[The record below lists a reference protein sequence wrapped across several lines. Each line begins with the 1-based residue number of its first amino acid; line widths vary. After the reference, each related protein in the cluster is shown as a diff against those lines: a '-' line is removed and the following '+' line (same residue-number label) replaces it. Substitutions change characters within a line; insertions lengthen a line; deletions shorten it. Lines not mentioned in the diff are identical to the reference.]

1 MHRLSELLESGFL
14 FFALLMALSQAKLF
28 KLNVLERDPV
38 CEVEDRFISVAV
50 GMSNAQNSFQRIDYT
65 SEKLKALLKALKPAY
80 LRLGGSASNFV
91 FFKVGAVKPT
101 TPPTFPSQQTAQNNL
116 TGSQGT
122 ASPPSNA
129 LPTAKVP
136 TTANPTMGN
145 SPPGVTNPPTAKP
158 TMGNS
163 LPGAKNPPKKE
174 PVKATPFTPHI
185 PEKPTDKPGP
195 LPNPQTNPG
204 QTQNGQ
210 NEDMSNQSGPNQ
222 PNTNPNQ
229 NQNTNQGGQVPNS
242 IPNPSEPNK
251 PVKPEEDGPLFVDIQ
266 GKDPQNPSDA
276 LQDFTRSDKKDLT
289 AKTEILA
296 SGSGEGSGQKQDGNG
311 LGEESS
317 SVLGD
322 SSGSNGSGSEDY
334 SVSKSVRRSIEKR
347 GKVSQ
352 PFWLMSDDFDKFHNF
367 MKDAGLDIVFN
378 LGNFVRY
385 SNGSWNATNA
395 LEMLH
400 HIAYRGYNIGWH
412 LGNEPNSYKK
422 YGPERVVN
430 ATQAG
435 KDAVELRRILRSNAK
450 FGTLLVGP
458 DVTRPR
464 DKGSSEKY
472 LKEYLKTNASSEISA
487 VSWHQYYV
495 DGRTTTQEEMLSPKT
510 LDVFK
515 DQIQRIKRVMKEEN
529 TTKPLWLTETGSA
542 YGGGAPGISD
552 TFAASFTYLD
562 KLGLSGVFCNSVVMR
577 QSFVKGSYAM
587 LDDDY
592 TPRPDYWLALL
603 HKRLVGRR
611 VLLVSGDTKRLRAY
625 AHCTRKSSAYQPG
638 AVTLMVINLRD
649 KPAQIELGNA
659 FEDKKVDQFLVTS
672 ADGSLATKQIMLN
685 GEKLQMRSNSSVP
698 NLPALNVQQPMKM
711 PSYSYAFY
719 VIPDAG
725 VKHCL

>member
-1 MHRLSELLESGFL
+1 MYRLSDSFTYGFL
-14 FFALLMALSQAKLF
+14 FFALLMAWSQAKLF
-28 KLNVLERDPV
+28 KLSVLERDPV
-38 CEVEDRFISVAV
+38 CEVEDRFLSVAL
-50 GMSNAQNSFQRIDYT
+50 GMSNAQNGFKKIDYT

-91 FFKVGAVKPT
+91 FFKVGSVKPT
-101 TPPTFPSQQTAQNNL
+101 TPPTFPNQQMAQDQL

-136 TTANPTMGN
+136 TTA
-145 SPPGVTNPPTAKP
+145 KP
-158 TMGNS
+158 TMGIS
-163 LPGAKNPPKKE
+163 LPGVTKPPKKE

-185 PEKPTDKPGP
+185 PEKPTENPGP
-195 LPNPQTNPG
+195 LPNNPQTNPG

-210 NEDMSNQSGPNQ
+210 NGDMSNQSGPDQ
-222 PNTNPNQ
+222 PNTNPTQ
-229 NQNTNQGGQVPNS
+229 NQDQNQDQNQGGPIPNSVPN
-242 IPNPSEPNK
+242 PRK
-251 PVKPEEDGPLFVDIQ
+251 PDKQLKPEEDGPLFVNVE

-276 LQDFTRSDKKDLT
+276 LQDFTSSDQKDLT
-289 AKTEILA
+289 AKAEILA
-296 SGSGEGSGQKQDGNG
+296 SGSGEEMGQTQDSNSS
-311 LGEESS
+311 GEESS
-317 SVLGD
+317 SIPGENSD
-322 SSGSNGSGSEDY
+322 SDGSGDY
-334 SVSKSVRRSIEKR
+334 SVSNAVRRSLVKR

-367 MKDAGLDIVFN
+367 IRDAGLDIVFN

-400 HIAYRGYNIGWH
+400 HIAYRGYDIGWH

-472 LKEYLKTNASSEISA
+472 LKEYLATNASSEISA

-495 DGRTTTQEEMLSPKT
+495 DGRTTTQEEMMSPKT
-510 LDVFK
+510 LDLFK

-529 TTKPLWLTETGSA
+529 TTKPVWLTETGSA

-552 TFAASFTYLD
+552 TFAASFMYLD

-577 QSFVKGSYAM
+577 QTFVKGSYAM
-587 LDDDY
+587 LDDDF

-603 HKRLVGRR
+603 HKRLVGKR
-611 VLLVSGDTKRLRAY
+611 VLLVSGDNERLRAY

-638 AVTLMVINLRD
+638 AVTLMVINLKS
-649 KPAQIELGNA
+649 KPARIEFGST
-659 FEDKKVDQFLVTS
+659 FKDKKVDQFLVTS
-672 ADGSLATKQIMLN
+672 ADGSIATKQIMLN
-685 GEKLQMRSNSSVP
+685 GEKLQMRSNNSVP